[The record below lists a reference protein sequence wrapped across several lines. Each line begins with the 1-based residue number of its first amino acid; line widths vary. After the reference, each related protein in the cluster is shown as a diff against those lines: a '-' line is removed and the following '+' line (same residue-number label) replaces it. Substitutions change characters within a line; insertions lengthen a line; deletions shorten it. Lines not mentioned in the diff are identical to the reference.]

1 VFYVPSHAP
10 SARPPTPQIFLE
22 PEGRSTPELYVQG
35 LSTGLPERLQLALL
49 RSLPGLAAATMLR
62 PAYAVEYDYLPAHQ
76 CAATL
81 ETKRVGGLFFSGQL
95 NGTTGYEEAAA
106 QGLVA
111 GANAAR
117 RAAGASPV
125 TLPRE
130 SSYIGTLIDDLVTK
144 DLREPYRMLTSR
156 SEFRLALRGDNADA
170 RLTPLGRRLGLV
182 SDAAWSAFEG
192 KQARVAA
199 ERARLDATRLPPDHP
214 AARAAAA
221 ASGMAVPSH
230 VTLAELLRRPHVH
243 YALLDAHSVGAP
255 DAAAVAAAGPAEFP
269 HGAATREDR
278 EAAEIEIKYAGFIA
292 RQGRQLAAVAAQR
305 ARKIPADLDYAAIG
319 TLSKEAREK
328 LARVRPADVGQAAR
342 VGGVSPADVAN
353 LLVHLEAARRRR
365 AAAAAEGA
373 GKGAA
378 LRSRN
383 GGREGAPAGQKAE
396 RRAAA
401 AAALAERALAA
412 ACGES

>member
-1 VFYVPSHAP
+1 
-10 SARPPTPQIFLE
+10 
-22 PEGRSTPELYVQG
+22 
-35 LSTGLPERLQLALL
+35 
-49 RSLPGLAAATMLR
+49 MLR

-182 SDAAWSAFEG
+182 SDAAWTAFEG

-199 ERARLDATRLPPDHP
+199 ERGRLDATRLPPDHP
-214 AARAAAA
+214 AARAAAD

-243 YALLDAHSVGAP
+243 YALLDAHGVGAP
-255 DAAAVAAAGPAEFP
+255 GAAAVAAAGPTEFP

-305 ARKIPADLDYAAIG
+305 ARKIPPDLDYAAIG

-328 LARVRPADVGQAAR
+328 LAHVRPVDVGQAAR

-365 AAAAAEGA
+365 AAAAAEAA
-373 GKGAA
+373 GEDAA
-378 LRSRN
+378 PRSRN

-412 ACGES
+412 AGGES